1 MTSTA
6 HRGGLA
12 VRPEHPRLPRS
23 RKRAMIG
30 FLCYQVKQKSAS
42 REGDRSKKVAI
53 KQHINLATPA
63 EIDGQDHLIA
73 VIPNSRWPVLPYKV
87 TLLRRT
93 ESHGADNVPLVTVL
107 PNARDTHVSLARI
120 APELSRIEL
129 HNQARKITA
138 AQWQTEH
145 APSDV
150 AVVVAG

>member
-42 REGDRSKKVAI
+42 REGDRGMKVAL
-53 KQHINLATPA
+53 KRHKNLATPA

-73 VIPNSRWPVLPYKV
+73 VIPIARWPELPYKE
-87 TLLRRT
+87 TLMRRT
-93 ESHGADNVPLVTVL
+93 ERHGA
-107 PNARDTHVSLARI
+107 ASMSLYKE
-120 APELSRIEL
+120 AP
-129 HNQARKITA
+129 
-138 AQWQTEH
+138 
-145 APSDV
+145 
-150 AVVVAG
+150 